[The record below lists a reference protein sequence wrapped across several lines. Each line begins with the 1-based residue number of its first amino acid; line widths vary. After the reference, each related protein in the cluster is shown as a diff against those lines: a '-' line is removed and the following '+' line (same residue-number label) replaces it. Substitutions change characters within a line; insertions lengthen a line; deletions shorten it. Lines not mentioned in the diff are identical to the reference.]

1 MARSGGSSRAMPYA
15 LVYAISPSFTT
26 AMDTLGAP
34 RAVISCVAMESIR
47 SRIAVGKDEAPCAAM
62 LRTGEATSAHA
73 SDAIRRDI
81 NDMDTPRHVT
91 PPKNDYRTGEPL
103 AAWCAAYRAP
113 VTAHRTA
120 HRAPP

>member
-1 MARSGGSSRAMPYA
+1 MARSGGSSRAIPYA

-62 LRTGEATSAHA
+62 LRIGEANTTHA

-81 NDMDTPRHVT
+81 IDMDTPRHVM
-91 PPKNDYRTGEPL
+91 PKNKGLRGIPGDTGN
-103 AAWCAAYRAP
+103 
-113 VTAHRTA
+113 TGNTG
-120 HRAPP
+120 